1 MQRHGLLFP
10 LIDVLCVGPENDVK
24 CDKNKI
30 LYPTIEIYFRH
41 LSKRFRPGT
50 RNFSN
55 GIA

>member
-1 MQRHGLLFP
+1 MR
-10 LIDVLCVGPENDVK
+10 GPENDVK